1 MREANER
8 DNIMA
13 LLFVVLSFLL
23 YERDNILF
31 LSGKSRI
38 NMGNVL
44 SDYGCGNDVCV
55 GRISGI
61 IREMGGLYRLF
72 QCFSAIIY
80 SEGQPSLRDP
90 VMCRYRSL
98 CV

>member
-1 MREANER
+1 MSGT
-8 DNIMA
+8 I
-13 LLFVVLSFLL
+13 LWPFLFVVLSFLL

-44 SDYGCGNDVCV
+44 SDYGGGNDVCV

-72 QCFSAIIY
+72 QCFSAIFY
-80 SEGQPSLRDP
+80 PEGQLSLKDP
-90 VMCRYRSL
+90 VICRYRSL